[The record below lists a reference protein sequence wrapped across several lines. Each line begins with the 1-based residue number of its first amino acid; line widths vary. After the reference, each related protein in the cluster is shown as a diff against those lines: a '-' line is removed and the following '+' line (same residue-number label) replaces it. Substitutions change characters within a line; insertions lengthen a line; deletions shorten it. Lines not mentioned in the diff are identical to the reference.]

1 MTAARDELAQIIRKA
16 GWDAQDSPDYEKCG
30 FDSDLFIAD
39 AILAA
44 GLPKTNCR
52 VYWGSHGCSLVRGHQ
67 GSHVCIDEFPEEAGD
82 VLCSVP
88 TGNAHLFGEDFR
100 PDAPRPT
107 DPPPPTQP
115 PRSTA

>member
-44 GLPKTNCR
+44 GWRAPK
-52 VYWGSHGCSLVRGHQ
+52 Q
-67 GSHVCIDEFPEEAGD
+67 HVHDWHRTANYIWCPCGATAKQHSGVWVI
-82 VLCSVP
+82 
-88 TGNAHLFGEDFR
+88 
-100 PDAPRPT
+100 T
-107 DPPPPTQP
+107 DPPAPPPQP